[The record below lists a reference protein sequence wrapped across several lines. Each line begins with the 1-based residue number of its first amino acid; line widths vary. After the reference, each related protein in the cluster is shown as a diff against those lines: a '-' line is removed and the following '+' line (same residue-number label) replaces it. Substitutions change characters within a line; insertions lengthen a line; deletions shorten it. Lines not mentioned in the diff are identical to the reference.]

1 MYSYI
6 ARRLVFGALT
16 VVGVSIMVFVIM
28 RILPGDPL
36 VAIFGPEGLT
46 KLTEE
51 QRASYMRDLGLLDPL
66 WVQYLGW
73 AGDVFTGNFG
83 RSFFRSESVAEMIA
97 RRGPLTAEIA
107 LIAVLIS
114 WLVGIPVAIVSA
126 LKPNTVADSIARFI
140 SILFIAVPGFWI
152 GMLIVLGLLFWFG
165 YRAPLTGASLFSDPL
180 WVQYLRWVND
190 IVRGDF
196 GRSFFRSESV
206 ADMILRRGPLTAEIA
221 LFSVMLSWLV
231 GIPVAIVSA
240 LKPNTAADSV
250 VRFFSILFLAV
261 PGFWVGMLIVLA
273 LLFWFGYRAP
283 MAGASLF
290 ADPVVNLQLVIGPAI
305 VLGLGQA
312 AYIAR
317 MGRSSLLEVIREDYV
332 RTARAKGLNSRL
344 VIAWHALPNAL
355 LPVITLSGVLMG
367 LVLAGSIPVERAFG
381 TPGLGYSMFQAVYE
395 RDVFV
400 MQNLVFLY
408 SVVFVLLN
416 IVVDLTIAF
425 LDPRIRLR

>member
-6 ARRLVFGALT
+6 ARRLAFGALT
-16 VVGVSIMVFVIM
+16 VIGVSIMVFVVM

-36 VAIFGPEGLT
+36 VAIFGPEGMT

-51 QRASYMRDLGLLDPL
+51 QRASYMAELGL
-66 WVQYLGW
+66 
-73 AGDVFTGNFG
+73 
-83 RSFFRSESVAEMIA
+83 
-97 RRGPLTAEIA
+97 
-107 LIAVLIS
+107 
-114 WLVGIPVAIVSA
+114 
-126 LKPNTVADSIARFI
+126 
-140 SILFIAVPGFWI
+140 
-152 GMLIVLGLLFWFG
+152 
-165 YRAPLTGASLFSDPL
+165 SDPL
-180 WVQYLRWVND
+180 WVQYLRWVKD
-190 IVRGDF
+190 IARGNF
-196 GRSFFRSESV
+196 GQSFFRSESV

-221 LFSVMLSWLV
+221 LISVVLSWLV

-240 LKPNTAADSV
+240 LKPNTVVDSV
-250 VRFFSILFLAV
+250 VRFISILFIAV

-283 MAGASLF
+283 MAGVGF
-290 ADPVVNLQLVIGPAI
+290 FTDPVGNLQLVIGPAV

-332 RTARAKGLNSRL
+332 RTARAKGLNNRL
-344 VIAWHALPNAL
+344 VIALHALPNAL
-355 LPVITLSGVLMG
+355 LPVITLSGVLLG

-381 TPGLGYSMFQAVYE
+381 TPGLGYSMFQAVSE

-408 SVVFVLLN
+408 SVVFVMLN
-416 IVVDLTIAF
+416 ILVDLAIAL

>member
-6 ARRLVFGALT
+6 ARRLAFGALT
-16 VVGVSIMVFVIM
+16 VIGVSIMVFVIM

-36 VAIFGPEGLT
+36 VAIFGPEGYT
-46 KLTEE
+46 KLTDA
-51 QRASYMRDLGLLDPL
+51 QRAAMMAELGLSDPL
-66 WVQYLGW
+66 WVQYFHW
-73 AGDVFTGNFG
+73 VRDIAAGNFG
-83 RSFFRSESVAEMIA
+83 KSFFRSENVADMIL

-107 LIAVLIS
+107 LLSVIVS

-126 LKPNTVADSIARFI
+126 LKPNTAADNSARFL
-140 SILFIAVPGFWI
+140 SILFLAVPGFWI

-165 YRAPLTGASLFSDPL
+165 YRAPLTGASLF
-180 WVQYLRWVND
+180 
-190 IVRGDF
+190 
-196 GRSFFRSESV
+196 
-206 ADMILRRGPLTAEIA
+206 
-221 LFSVMLSWLV
+221 
-231 GIPVAIVSA
+231 
-240 LKPNTAADSV
+240 
-250 VRFFSILFLAV
+250 
-261 PGFWVGMLIVLA
+261 
-273 LLFWFGYRAP
+273 
-283 MAGASLF
+283 
-290 ADPVVNLQLVIGPAI
+290 ADPKANLELVIGPAI

-332 RTARAKGLNSRL
+332 RTARAKGLNGRL

-367 LVLAGSIPVERAFG
+367 LVLAGSIPVERAFA
-381 TPGLGYSMFQAVYE
+381 TPGLGFAMFIAVNE

-400 MQNLVFLY
+400 MQNLVFIY

-416 IVVDLTIAF
+416 IAIDLTIAF

>member
-1 MYSYI
+1 VYGYI
-6 ARRLVFGALT
+6 ARRLAFGALT
-16 VVGVSIMVFVIM
+16 VIVVSIMVFVIM

-51 QRASYMRDLGLLDPL
+51 QRASYMSELGL
-66 WVQYLGW
+66 
-73 AGDVFTGNFG
+73 
-83 RSFFRSESVAEMIA
+83 
-97 RRGPLTAEIA
+97 
-107 LIAVLIS
+107 
-114 WLVGIPVAIVSA
+114 
-126 LKPNTVADSIARFI
+126 
-140 SILFIAVPGFWI
+140 
-152 GMLIVLGLLFWFG
+152 
-165 YRAPLTGASLFSDPL
+165 SDPL
-180 WVQYLRWVND
+180 WVQYLTWVKD
-190 IVRGDF
+190 IAQGNF

-221 LFSVMLSWLV
+221 FLSVVLSWLV

-240 LKPNTAADSV
+240 LKPNSIADSA
-250 VRFFSILFLAV
+250 VRFVSILFLAV

-283 MAGASLF
+283 MAGASLLS
-290 ADPVVNLQLVIGPAI
+290 DPIANLQLVIGPAI
-305 VLGLGQA
+305 VLGMGQA

-332 RTARAKGLNSRL
+332 RTARAKGLNGRL
-344 VIAWHALPNAL
+344 VIALHALPNAL
-355 LPVITLSGVLMG
+355 LPVITLSGVLLG

-381 TPGLGYSMFQAVYE
+381 TPGLGYAMFIAVSE

-408 SVVFVLLN
+408 AVVFVVLN
-416 IVVDLTIAF
+416 ILVDLTIAF

>member
-6 ARRLVFGALT
+6 ARRLAFGALT
-16 VVGVSIMVFVIM
+16 VIGVSIMVFVVM

-36 VAIFGPEGLT
+36 VAIFGPEGMT

-51 QRASYMRDLGLLDPL
+51 QRASYMAELGL
-66 WVQYLGW
+66 
-73 AGDVFTGNFG
+73 
-83 RSFFRSESVAEMIA
+83 
-97 RRGPLTAEIA
+97 
-107 LIAVLIS
+107 
-114 WLVGIPVAIVSA
+114 
-126 LKPNTVADSIARFI
+126 
-140 SILFIAVPGFWI
+140 
-152 GMLIVLGLLFWFG
+152 
-165 YRAPLTGASLFSDPL
+165 SDPL
-180 WVQYLRWVND
+180 WVQYLRWIKD
-190 IVRGDF
+190 IIQGNF

-221 LFSVMLSWLV
+221 LISVVLSWLV
-231 GIPVAIVSA
+231 GIPVAIISA
-240 LKPNTAADSV
+240 LKPNTVIDSV
-250 VRFFSILFLAV
+250 VRFISILFIAV

-283 MAGASLF
+283 MAGVGF
-290 ADPVVNLQLVIGPAI
+290 FTDPVANLQIVIGPAI

-332 RTARAKGLNSRL
+332 RTARAKGLNGRL
-344 VIAWHALPNAL
+344 VIALHALPNAL
-355 LPVITLSGVLMG
+355 LPVITLSGVLLG

-381 TPGLGYSMFQAVYE
+381 TPGLGYSMFQAVSE

-408 SVVFVLLN
+408 SVVFVMLN
-416 IVVDLTIAF
+416 ILVDLAIAL

>member
-6 ARRLVFGALT
+6 ARRLAFGALT
-16 VVGVSIMVFVIM
+16 VVGVSIMVFVVM

-36 VAIFGPEGLT
+36 VALFGPEGFT
-46 KLTEE
+46 KLSEKE
-51 QRASYMRDLGLLDPL
+51 RAGYMAALGL
-66 WVQYLGW
+66 
-73 AGDVFTGNFG
+73 
-83 RSFFRSESVAEMIA
+83 
-97 RRGPLTAEIA
+97 
-107 LIAVLIS
+107 
-114 WLVGIPVAIVSA
+114 
-126 LKPNTVADSIARFI
+126 
-140 SILFIAVPGFWI
+140 
-152 GMLIVLGLLFWFG
+152 
-165 YRAPLTGASLFSDPL
+165 SDPL
-180 WVQYLRWVND
+180 WVQYLAWVKD
-190 IVRGDF
+190 IIRGDF
-196 GRSFFRSESV
+196 GHSFFRSESV

-221 LFSVMLSWLV
+221 LISVGLSWLV
-231 GIPVAIVSA
+231 GIPVALVSA
-240 LKPNTAADSV
+240 LRPNTITDSV
-250 VRFFSILFLAV
+250 VRFVSILFLAV

-283 MAGASLF
+283 MAGVSLF
-290 ADPVVNLQLVIGPAI
+290 ADPLANLQLVIGPAI

-344 VIAWHALPNAL
+344 VIAMHALPNAL

-381 TPGLGYSMFQAVYE
+381 TPGLGYAMFTAVSE

-416 IVVDLTIAF
+416 IVIDVTIAL
-425 LDPRIRLR
+425 LDPRIRYS